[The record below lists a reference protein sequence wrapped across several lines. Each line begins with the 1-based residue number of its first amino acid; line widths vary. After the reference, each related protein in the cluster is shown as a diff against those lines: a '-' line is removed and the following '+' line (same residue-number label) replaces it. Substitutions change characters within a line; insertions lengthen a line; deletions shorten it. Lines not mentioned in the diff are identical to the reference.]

1 MATQLFTGFERTN
14 RIRLPEGKV
23 KIDTKTAVG
32 ASTMGTIIRAQKTG
46 DYENVGNALNL
57 HEVVTTV
64 DNTPGGTTVVGV
76 QEVVVLKD
84 TANVEHRILDPATVK
99 TLIESGM
106 TLVRT
111 EHEDIMGQF
120 NRR

>member
-1 MATQLFTGFERTN
+1 MATNLFQGYSSTK
-14 RIRLPEGKV
+14 RIRLPDEKV
-23 KIDTKTAVG
+23 KIDVKTPIG

-46 DYENVGNALNL
+46 DYENVGNALSL

-64 DNTPGGTTVVGV
+64 DATPGGKTVVGI

-84 TANVEHRILDPATVK
+84 TTGVEHRILDPNTVK
-99 TLIESGM
+99 TLMEAGF

-111 EHEDIMGQF
+111 EHEDIMG
-120 NRR
+120 

>member
-1 MATQLFTGFERTN
+1 MSTLLMPSFDRTN

-23 KIDTKTAVG
+23 KLDVKTPIG
-32 ASTMGTIIRAQKTG
+32 ASTMGTIIRCQKTG

-57 HEVVTTV
+57 HEVITTV
-64 DNTPGGTTVVGV
+64 DDTSGGRTVVGV

-84 TANVEHRILDPATVK
+84 ASNVEHRVLDATTVK
-99 TLIESGM
+99 TLIDAGM

-111 EHEDIMGQF
+111 EHEDIMG
-120 NRR
+120 